1 MATWKDLLLG
11 QKGPYGTRSG
21 GGAVAGLTGLM
32 TPGGGSGVTGGAV
45 AGGYGGQGFLS
56 RLIGGLFGQKGPEW
70 AQFNKDKLTH
80 DRNKEIAQIIAGTG
94 PRGYG
99 LSKMK
104 SRLDT
109 YKHLDEMT
117 NKQAREERIANLNRS
132 ALFIDNPLV

>member
-32 TPGGGSGVTGGAV
+32 TPGGGAGVTGGAV

-80 DRNKEIAQIIAGTG
+80 KRNKEIAQIIAGTG
-94 PRGYG
+94 DRGYG
-99 LSKMK
+99 LSKMDK
-104 SRLDT
+104 RLKT
-109 YKHLDEMT
+109 YEHLDKMT
-117 NKQAREERIANLNRS
+117 DREAREARLANLNRS